1 MLFRLF
7 LLFTIKPIDKRKKLC
22 RLTKSGQWVTGLAKK
37 KKLGVEKLIF
47 FFVVVVALC
56 GHNKPGDHEKCH
68 QNICITVPTHHLF
81 KASFRRP
88 VLSAHQRHLNMSAE
102 WPPGYFSMEK
112 VTAFNTARI

>member
-1 MLFRLF
+1 MLFRLL

-37 KKLGVEKLIF
+37 KKNLGCGETDF
-47 FFVVVVALC
+47 FVVALC

-68 QNICITVPTHHLF
+68 QNICMTVPTHHLF
-81 KASFRRP
+81 KASFRRS

-102 WPPGYFSMEK
+102 WLPGHFSMAK